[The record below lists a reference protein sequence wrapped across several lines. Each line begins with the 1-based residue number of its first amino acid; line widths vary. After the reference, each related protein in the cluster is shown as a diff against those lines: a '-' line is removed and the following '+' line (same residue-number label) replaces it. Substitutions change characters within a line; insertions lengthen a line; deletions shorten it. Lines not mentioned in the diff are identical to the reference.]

1 MSYDL
6 IEIVPLTN
14 DYTQIPNALINAD
27 IENNVFRAL
36 CWLLSLRGG
45 TVSSRQIARATNLGY
60 DGRPHRQVMRQLREL
75 GILSSVTIKT
85 ETSFGEFLKLD
96 LNKVLSVPPSRTR
109 SKTNVRTIC
118 TNVRAKRPNVSCE
131 TSDVLKIDCDG
142 ARPLPNSEARPIA
155 ETTKKTRKQ
164 VAQELGLPVYC
175 QKTGRREQ

>member
-45 TVSSRQIARATNLGY
+45 TVSSRQIAMAANLGY

-85 ETSFGEFLKLD
+85 ETAFGEFLKLD
-96 LNKVLSVPPSRTR
+96 LNKVLSVPASRAVTK
-109 SKTNVRTIC
+109 SNVRTKC
-118 TNVRAKRPNVSCE
+118 TNVRAKRPNLSCE
-131 TSDVLKIDCDG
+131 TSEPLKTNSDG

-155 ETTKKTRKQ
+155 QTTKKTKQQ

-175 QKTGRREQ
+175 QKTGARK

>member
-45 TVSSRQIARATNLGY
+45 TVSSRQIARAANLGY

-85 ETSFGEFLKLD
+85 DTAFGEFLKLD
-96 LNKVLSVPPSRTR
+96 LNKVLSVPPTR
-109 SKTNVRTIC
+109 GGTNTNVRTKR
-118 TNVRAKRPNVSCE
+118 TNVRAKRPNLSCK
-131 TSDVLKIDCDG
+131 TSEPLKTNCTG
-142 ARPLPNSEARPIA
+142 ARPLPQSEARPSA
-155 ETTKKTRKQ
+155 ETTKTRQQ
-164 VAQELGLPVYC
+164 VAQELGLPVYSFNE
-175 QKTGRREQ
+175 R